1 MTTSIFNASAST
13 ALTRESAERAEE
25 AATRL
30 PAIVKTEPTLASRF
44 VILTLCLALVLST
57 LAFGTVHSWALAG
70 FQIGATLIV
79 AFWVVD
85 AWRSKQLRLSRNLL
99 QLPLLGLC
107 ILAAVQLLPFGL
119 VGGSSSGAGTGA
131 LSVAPVET
139 LSLDPYATRFVFVQI
154 SALLVYFAAALAF
167 IDTPRRFRVVV
178 NTIIVFGFLLAIFGL
193 IQSFTSP
200 TKIYWVREN
209 KQSTPFGPFINR
221 HHFAGYME
229 LVLALPLGIL
239 FSGALSNDKRLLY
252 AFAAA
257 LMGIGLVMT
266 NSRGGIIALVAEIVF
281 LVIISGIKRKG
292 GAEVDAA
299 AARKARLRAAM
310 VRAGVAL
317 ALMIVLFMGVLFF
330 GGENVLS
337 RFVGTVNAED
347 PTTGRAHF
355 WATTLQIIRDHPLL
369 GVGLGAYGVAY
380 TQYDTRNGLFRI
392 EQAHNDYLE
401 TLANAGVVGA
411 LLGVFF
417 IVWLFRTGF
426 ARRETQDDFRRGVS
440 TGALAGCFAVLV
452 HSFFDFTLHTTSN
465 ALLFLVVIALATADA
480 RVEQVAPKRH
490 RRRRHHQAASAT
502 VRHTQNPEPSASI
515 AGHS

>member
-1 MTTSIFNASAST
+1 M
-13 ALTRESAERAEE
+13 
-25 AATRL
+25 
-30 PAIVKTEPTLASRF
+30 P
-44 VILTLCLALVLST
+44 
-57 LAFGTVHSWALAG
+57 
-70 FQIGATLIV
+70 
-79 AFWVVD
+79 
-85 AWRSKQLRLSRNLL
+85 
-99 QLPLLGLC
+99 
-107 ILAAVQLLPFGL
+107 
-119 VGGSSSGAGTGA
+119 
-131 LSVAPVET
+131 VAPVRT
-139 LSLDPYATRFVFVQI
+139 LSLDPYATRFVLVQI

-200 TKIYWVREN
+200 TKIYWARES

-239 FSGALSNDKRLLY
+239 FSGAVSNDKRLLY

-266 NSRGGIIALVAEIVF
+266 NSRGGIIALVAEIFF
-281 LVIISGIKRKG
+281 LVIISGIKHKSG
-292 GAEVDAA
+292 TETDAV
-299 AARKARLRAAM
+299 AARSARMRAAM
-310 VRAGVAL
+310 VRAGAAL
-317 ALMIVLFMGVLFF
+317 TLMVVLFMGVLFF

-355 WATTLQIIRDHPLL
+355 WATTLNIIRDHPLV

-417 IVWLFRTGF
+417 IVALFRNGF
-426 ARRETQDDFRRGVS
+426 ARRETADDFRRGVT

-465 ALLFLVVIALATADA
+465 ALLFLVVVALATADT
-480 RVEQVAPKRH
+480 RVEQVAPKRR
-490 RRRRHHQAASAT
+490 RRRRHQHAGS
-502 VRHTQNPEPSASI
+502 VPINRPQNPEPSANI
-515 AGHS
+515 AVS

>member
-1 MTTSIFNASAST
+1 MY
-13 ALTRESAERAEE
+13 AEE
-25 AATRL
+25 TTPL
-30 PAIVKTEPTLASRF
+30 TPAIVETEPTLASRF

-57 LAFGTVHSWALAG
+57 LAFGTVHSWSLAA
-70 FQIGATLIV
+70 FQIGATLII
-79 AFWVVD
+79 AFWAVD
-85 AWRSKQLRLSRNLL
+85 AWRSKQLRLSRNVL

-107 ILAAVQLLPFGL
+107 VLAAVQLLPFNL
-119 VGGSSSGAGTGA
+119 VGGSVSSVEAGG

-139 LSLDPYATRFVFVQI
+139 LSLDPYATRFVLIQI

-209 KQSTPFGPFINR
+209 RQSTPFGPFINR

-239 FSGALSNDKRLLY
+239 FSGAVSNDKRLLY

-257 LMGIGLVMT
+257 LMGLGLIMT
-266 NSRGGIIALVAEIVF
+266 NSRGGIIALLAEVVF
-281 LVIISGIKRKG
+281 LVIVSGIKRKS
-292 GAEVDAA
+292 GAETDPV
-299 AARKARLRAAM
+299 AARSARLRAAM
-310 VRAGVAL
+310 VRAGLAFAL
-317 ALMIVLFMGVLFF
+317 VFMLFTGVLFF
-330 GGENVLS
+330 GGEDVLS
-337 RFVGTVNAED
+337 RFVGTVNSAD

-355 WATTLQIIRDHPLL
+355 WATTLHIIRDHPLL

-411 LLGVFF
+411 VLGLFF
-417 IVWLFRTGF
+417 IVWLFRMGF
-426 ARRETQDDFRRGVS
+426 ARRETEDNFRRGVT

-465 ALLFLVVIALATADA
+465 ALLFLVAVALATTNA
-480 RVEQVAPKRH
+480 RVEQATIKRR
-490 RRRRHHQAASAT
+490 RRRRHHQSVSAP
-502 VRHTQNPEPSASI
+502 VRQPQNPEPNASV